1 VERARAEAQADLILN
16 LGRQLEELSAEKTE
30 FRPEIAL
37 KSLLSTLERM
47 MRQQPALGQLV
58 PGETMQALLDIR
70 KVIPE

>member
-1 VERARAEAQADLILN
+1 
-16 LGRQLEELSAEKTE
+16 
-30 FRPEIAL
+30 
-37 KSLLSTLERM
+37 M